1 MKKIKERL
9 QKLNEVEKILKSEFV
24 GIDSIIDKV
33 LESITPW
40 YVTPE
45 IITRPTVVSLW
56 GLTGT
61 GKTSVVKR
69 VMELL
74 DLERDMLYF
83 NCATEVDSGKD
94 SIETKIFT
102 FFEDENGNTSSGVA
116 TSDPDQQLK
125 TNSKRA
131 IMIFDEF
138 QNCRTLDE
146 HGEERDRSQTAAVWQ
161 ILDSGVLESTEWS
174 WEITRMLGV
183 IEEFYSLAVLHP
195 TIPIKDGRFTV
206 MGEELEKIED
216 GFREYLDYQG
226 LYDFNNSTSSA
237 LSHRFD
243 EDDMPELDD
252 EENDKKCPYVIPPG
266 IIKTIVR
273 RYNSRGKGEGW
284 KERTKLRAC
293 TTLGEFASY
302 LQEYSKEMSAPKRV
316 DCSES
321 LVFIIGNLDEAFGVT
336 DEIDPDIDAD
346 ILTQLTSD
354 VTITDVKNSL
364 KKRFRLEQVSRL
376 GNNMILYPSLS
387 ADNFKKII
395 DLELSKI
402 TKNFKELSGFEIE
415 FSDIMKKLIYSE
427 AVYPVQG
434 VRPIQSSLS
443 TLITPKLSKILINC
457 PENSKKAVISVEKD
471 CFEVPSVTL
480 IVTYDTGETITIDQD
495 LTLGA
500 LRDISQ
506 YPKIHLH
513 AVHEAGHA
521 AVYTH
526 LTGKFPETIVAITT
540 NGGGYMWKSNEPGA
554 LRREAETVEDIKN
567 DVKISYAGLVSEKYF
582 FDHGRSDSDKMS
594 IGATSDIQC
603 AWDNLATLV
612 YDAGYGDYL
621 VKYRTPEGFP
631 AGLNPQ
637 IALPKEAMDTK
648 ITNLATELYKS
659 TWDIIKQEES
669 LIRDVALY
677 LGEHRKMDKETF
689 KSFWEKYHPETREES
704 KDWYKNILLG
714 I

>member
-9 QKLNEVEKILKSEFV
+9 QKLNEVEKILKSEFI
-24 GIDSIIDKV
+24 GIDSIIDKI

-69 VMELL
+69 IMNLL
-74 DLERDMLYF
+74 DLEKDMLYF

-94 SIETKIFT
+94 SIESKIFT
-102 FFEDENGNTSSGVA
+102 FFEDENGNTSSG
-116 TSDPDQQLK
+116 SSSYDSDQQLK

-131 IMIFDEF
+131 IMVFDEF

-146 HGEERDRSQTAAVWQ
+146 HGEERDRSQTASVWQ
-161 ILDSGVLESTEWS
+161 ILDSGILESTEWS

-183 IEEFYSLAVLHP
+183 IEEIHSLAVLHP

-206 MGEELEKIED
+206 MGEELEKIEE

-226 LYDFNNSTSSA
+226 LYDFNNGTSSV
-237 LSHRFD
+237 LSRFD
-243 EDDMPELDD
+243 EDGMPEIDD
-252 EENDKKCPYVIPPG
+252 EEEKKCPYIIPQG

-293 TTLGEFASY
+293 TTLGEFAEY
-302 LQEYSKEMSAPKRV
+302 LQEYSKEMSAPKKV

-321 LVFIIGNLDEAFGVT
+321 LVFVIGNLDEAFGVT
-336 DEIDPDIDAD
+336 DDIDPDIDAD
-346 ILTQLTSD
+346 ILTQLTSN

-364 KKRFRLEQVSRL
+364 KRRFRLEQISRL

-387 ADNFKKII
+387 ANNFKEII
-395 DLELSKI
+395 DLELNKI

-415 FSDIMKKLIYSE
+415 FSDVMKRLIYSE

-471 CFEVPSVTL
+471 CFEVPSATL
-480 IVTYDTGETITIDQD
+480 IVTYDTGEVISLNQE

-506 YPKIHLH
+506 YPKIYLH
-513 AVHEAGHA
+513 AIHEAGHA
-521 AVYTH
+521 AVYTK

-540 NGGGYMWKSNEPGA
+540 NGGGYMWKGNEPGA

-567 DVKISYAGLVSEKYF
+567 DIMVSYAGLVSEEYF
-582 FDHGRSDSDKMS
+582 FAHGPKGDSDRMS

-612 YDAGYGDYL
+612 YDAGYGDNL

-637 IALPKEAMDTK
+637 IALPKEAIDSK
-648 ITNLATELYKS
+648 IVELSAELYKS
-659 TWDIIKQEES
+659 TWEIIKQEED
-669 LIRDVALY
+669 LIREVALY
-677 LGEHRKMDKETF
+677 LGEHRKMNKETF
-689 KSFWEKYHPETREES
+689 KGFWGKYHPETQGES

>member
-9 QKLNEVEKILKSEFV
+9 QKLNEVEKILKSEFI

-69 VMELL
+69 IMELL
-74 DLERDMLYF
+74 DLERDTLYF

-94 SIETKIFT
+94 SIETKIFA
-102 FFEDENGNTSSGVA
+102 FFEDENGNTSSGVSV
-116 TSDPDQQLK
+116 SDPDQQLK

-146 HGEERDRSQTAAVWQ
+146 HGEERDRSQTASVWQ
-161 ILDSGVLESTEWS
+161 ILDSGILESTEWS

-183 IEEFYSLAVLHP
+183 IEEIHSLAILHP

-206 MGEELEKIED
+206 MGEELEKIEE

-226 LYDFNNSTSSA
+226 LYNFNNGTSSV
-237 LSHRFD
+237 LPRFD
-243 EDDMPELDD
+243 EGMSEIDD
-252 EENDKKCPYVIPPG
+252 EEEEQKCPYIIPQG

-273 RYNSRGKGEGW
+273 RYNSRGRGEGW

-293 TTLGEFASY
+293 TTLGEFAGY
-302 LQEYSKEMSAPKRV
+302 LQEYSKEMSSPKKV

-321 LVFIIGNLDEAFGVT
+321 LVFVIGNLDEAFGVT

-346 ILTQLTSD
+346 ILTQLTSN

-364 KKRFRLEQVSRL
+364 KRRFRLEQISRL

-387 ADNFKKII
+387 ANNFKEII
-395 DLELSKI
+395 DLELTKI

-415 FSDIMKKLIYSE
+415 FSDVMKRLIYSE

-480 IVTYDTGETITIDQD
+480 VVTYDTGEVINLSQE

-506 YPKIHLH
+506 YPKIYLH
-513 AVHEAGHA
+513 AIHEAGHA

-526 LTGKFPETIVAITT
+526 LTGRFPETIVAITT
-540 NGGGYMWKSNEPGA
+540 NGGGYMWKGNEPGA
-554 LRREAETVEDIKN
+554 LRREAETVEDVKN
-567 DVKISYAGLVSEKYF
+567 DIMISYGGLVSEEYF
-582 FDHGRSDSDKMS
+582 FANGRGDSDKMS

-612 YDAGYGDYL
+612 YDAGYGDCL
-621 VKYRTPEGFP
+621 VRYRTPEGFP
-631 AGLNPQ
+631 NGLNPQ
-637 IALPKEAMDTK
+637 IVLPKDAVDTK
-648 ITNLATELYKS
+648 ITELAMELYKS
-659 TWDIIKQEES
+659 TRDIIKKEES
-669 LIRDVALY
+669 LIRDIALY

-689 KSFWEKYHPETREES
+689 KSFWEKHHPETQKES